1 MASLSGV
8 PPFFHFHC
16 VTSSGSLEPPV
27 VKMLR
32 LAEPEMNARSSEPP
46 AEPLLPLV
54 WVPLSRFQSSAH
66 PAGLFGEAQAVP
78 LTTAFPSS
86 STELLGISCATT
98 RPAKDNSAQATIR
111 HRESLH
117 ISTSP

>member
-32 LAEPEMNARSSEPP
+32 LAEPEINERSSEPP
-46 AEPLLPLV
+46 GAPLLPLV

-66 PAGLFGEAQAVP
+66 GTGLFGEAQAVP
-78 LTTAFPSS
+78 STLAFPSS
-86 STELLGISCATT
+86 STKLLGISCAAR
-98 RPAKDNSAQATIR
+98 RPAKHKSAQATIE